1 MISLSIKPQKILGL
15 QTKRG
20 MLGNMESYW
29 STKSFEKKLI
39 DDGKFGSVEHLTSG
53 LKETLSVNGKAFK
66 DTDVTLVLDSSV
78 YTLLRTDIPLDTDK
92 TAYHVF
98 LQEQFL
104 KQHVVKTEDY
114 ILEMFVRE
122 FENKKIGF
130 VYALPKAELATV
142 SQALELL
149 DYTLINVVP
158 EQLAYYTIFER
169 TLRLD
174 KQEYILYVSYED
186 KEVSGYVYDTY
197 GPLTDI
203 APWVK
208 KNVSSDS
215 LEAFLNQK
223 ANECAAKIAKLNRIV
238 ISGSDADKIRQDTF
252 TKNVGVWTNPLKR
265 IVPNFYKEYITQI
278 QGKSEDE
285 ELFPVLSYSDVFGG
299 YVSAQ
304 DAKAF
309 PYAKIGS
316 KQKTVTYQKPITY
329 SPSTP
334 MITTDTPNKFRFP
347 KEILLFVVIFIVTF
361 GVFYL
366 IANSRSGGG
375 LSLPFAPAATETPT
389 PEPTVPP
396 PTPTPTVEVKRDS
409 VSIQVLN
416 GTRAGFLD
424 VKLSI
429 QARLGFLSMQCAR
442 VVQIQINEIP
452 NQVRDDTDGQNV
464 YFEHRLQPEYILK
477 NFLLMKE

>member
-104 KQHVVKTEDY
+104 KQHVVKPEDY

-278 QGKSEDE
+278 QGH
-285 ELFPVLSYSDVFGG
+285 
-299 YVSAQ
+299 A
-304 DAKAF
+304 
-309 PYAKIGS
+309 
-316 KQKTVTYQKPITY
+316 
-329 SPSTP
+329 
-334 MITTDTPNKFRFP
+334 
-347 KEILLFVVIFIVTF
+347 
-361 GVFYL
+361 
-366 IANSRSGGG
+366 
-375 LSLPFAPAATETPT
+375 
-389 PEPTVPP
+389 
-396 PTPTPTVEVKRDS
+396 
-409 VSIQVLN
+409 
-416 GTRAGFLD
+416 GTA
-424 VKLSI
+424 
-429 QARLGFLSMQCAR
+429 
-442 VVQIQINEIP
+442 
-452 NQVRDDTDGQNV
+452 
-464 YFEHRLQPEYILK
+464 
-477 NFLLMKE
+477 